1 MIEKKSKNSIQWLG
15 AGPGCNTKD
24 VTDALLA
31 LKEELVELENKEMEL
46 DQHYSWAKQSILNIM
61 DDPENKSF
69 SYVLHD
75 DLVGMYP
82 DSTLL
87 VVQAPSGTQLEV
99 PNVSTGSGS
108 ETYFRSDSTATHDI
122 LPGGSRTVYGGLTST
137 SLTSTSLIQSSRE
150 AGSQSGGIVSS
161 GRGSGII
168 HEIPPASA
176 LLPLNSHSLNT
187 HSLNSQSVLAKM
199 VPGSSVG
206 RNPPQVQKRKYQMHL
221 KSRSGPINVFLVNHS
236 EDVVQPSGG
245 VDDLVIEEETTGNK
259 DSKVEDREGAG
270 EVVTNGGMEEVT
282 AAKVGAKRNSQSEEV
297 VHAATRTSTRSSAR
311 SADKTSA
318 DKTSADKTSADKTP
332 ADKTSADKTAT
343 EKPAAEPN
351 VRTLSPR
358 RAAQK
363 HLFISSKRGIDQ
375 VPNVTGSRSKAA
387 STVTRV
393 EKDRVEKDRGEKDK
407 DRGEK
412 DTDSDGSAVELVT
425 GSASVDEGA
434 IDENKAINNRQSL
447 VRGVKRPRLSVI
459 TSLDQVVAD
468 VQQPL
473 VRLSP
478 PPSGRDYC
486 FNLDDS
492 EGATDLFL
500 S

>member
-61 DDPENKSF
+61 DDPDNKSF

-75 DLVGMYP
+75 DLVGMYQN
-82 DSTLL
+82 STLL
-87 VVQAPSGTQLEV
+87 VIQAPSGTQLEV

-108 ETYFRSDSTATHDI
+108 ETSTYLRSDSTATHDI
-122 LPGGSRTVYGGLTST
+122 VAGGSRTTCGGQS
-137 SLTSTSLIQSSRE
+137 STSLIQSSRE
-150 AGSQSGGIVSS
+150 AGNQLSGAIISS
-161 GRGSGII
+161 AKGSGIV

-176 LLPLNSHSLNT
+176 LLANN
-187 HSLNSQSVLAKM
+187 QSIIAKM
-199 VPGSSVG
+199 TPGSSSVG
-206 RNPPQVQKRKYQMHL
+206 RNVSKSAPQLPKKKYQMHL

-236 EDVVQPSGG
+236 EDVVQPSDGKG
-245 VDDLVIEEETTGNK
+245 DLVIEEETTDNTK
-259 DSKVEDREGAG
+259 DSKVEDHGA
-270 EVVTNGGMEEVT
+270 EVLLTNGGTEEV
-282 AAKVGAKRNSQSEEV
+282 AAVKIGARRNSQSEEV
-297 VHAATRTSTRSSAR
+297 PVHAATRTSTRSSAR

-318 DKTSADKTSADKTP
+318 DKTSADKT
-332 ADKTSADKTAT
+332 AT
-343 EKPAAEPN
+343 EKPVAEPN

-375 VPNVTGSRSKAA
+375 VPNVTGSRSKAT

-393 EKDRVEKDRGEKDK
+393 
-407 DRGEK
+407 EK
-412 DTDSDGSAVELVT
+412 DTDSDGSAIDMVT
-425 GSASVDEGA
+425 GSTSVDEGA

-447 VRGVKRPRLSVI
+447 VRGAKRPRLNVI

-492 EGATDLFL
+492 EGATDLFV